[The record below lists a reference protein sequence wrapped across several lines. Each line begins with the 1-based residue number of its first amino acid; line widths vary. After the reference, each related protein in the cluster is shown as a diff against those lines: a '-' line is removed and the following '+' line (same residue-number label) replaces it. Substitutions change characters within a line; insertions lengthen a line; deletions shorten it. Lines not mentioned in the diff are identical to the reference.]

1 MIYGYARISDK
12 KQNLLLQLEA
22 LKNAGC
28 QSIIQEEKSVL
39 QERPKLEKLLKKLK
53 QGDSLIV
60 WKLDRLGREMFQL
73 VTTIADLE
81 SKGIIFISL
90 TENIDTTTPLGKL
103 MIALASYF
111 SEMERNII
119 EERRKAGIAAARK
132 YGRLGGRPKGM
143 SKQTMDK
150 AETAIKMYHTKNEK
164 GEYEFSVRNICKA
177 LNIGVATFYRLLRDK
192 NIELK
197 RDF

>member
-12 KQNLLLQLEA
+12 KQNLRLQIDA
-22 LKNAGC
+22 LSNAGC
-28 QSIIQEEKSVL
+28 HTIIQEERSVL
-39 QERPKLEKLLKKLK
+39 LERPKLEKLLRRLK

-73 VTTIADLE
+73 VNTISDLE

-90 TENIDTTTPLGKL
+90 TEKIDTTTPLGKL

-119 EERRKAGIAAARK
+119 EERRKAGIEVARK
-132 YGRLGGRPKGM
+132 FGKLGGRPKGL
-143 SKQTMDK
+143 SKSTK
-150 AETAIKMYHTKNEK
+150 GKVSIAIKMYQTKDAK

-177 LNIGVATFYRLLRDK
+177 LNVGSATFYRLL
-192 NIELK
+192 NSEGVELK
-197 RDF
+197 REF